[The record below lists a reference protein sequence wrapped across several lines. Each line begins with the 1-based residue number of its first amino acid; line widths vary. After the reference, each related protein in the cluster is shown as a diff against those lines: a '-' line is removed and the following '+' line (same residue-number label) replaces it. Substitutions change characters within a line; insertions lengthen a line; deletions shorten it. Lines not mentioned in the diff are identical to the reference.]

1 MQRYN
6 IFFPVHKGLRA
17 MLYETSLRLQQTT
30 FTDAEE
36 AQEAVQKVRTVV
48 TIFEKH
54 AHTEDSYVLPAI
66 AAYEPS
72 VVAAFEQ
79 EHTEDNLLGESLQRW
94 LTAFEYAIDP
104 LVKQSFGEELTKA
117 FVQFSVFNLRHMAKE
132 EEVINKILWRYY
144 TDGELQNITHQI
156 VSNLSPYE
164 MAASSKWMIRGMS
177 NSEICSWLK
186 EVKNKASEMV
196 CDSLLS
202 LAERELSPHRWC
214 LVQESLTEG
223 AMVA

>member
-17 MLYETSLRLQQTT
+17 MLFETSLQLQQTS

-36 AQEAVQKVRTVV
+36 AGAAIETIKMVIAVFENHAQK
-48 TIFEKH
+48 
-54 AHTEDSYVLPAI
+54 EDGFVLPAI

-79 EHTEDNLLGESLQRW
+79 EHIENHQLGENLERW
-94 LTAFEYAIDP
+94 LTAFAYAVDP
-104 LVKQSFGEELTKA
+104 GVKQSFGEELTKA

-132 EEVINKILWRYY
+132 EDVINQILWRYY
-144 TDGELQNITHQI
+144 TDAELHGITQKI
-156 VSNLSPYE
+156 ISSIPPDE
-164 MAASSKWMIRGMS
+164 MALFCKWMVRGM
-177 NSEICSWLK
+177 NNNEISGWLK
-186 EVKNKASEMV
+186 GIKASAPKPV
-196 CDSLLS
+196 CGAMLS
-202 LAERELSPHRWC
+202 LAESELPSHRWSI
-214 LVQESLTEG
+214 VQDSLTEG

>member
-17 MLYETSLRLQQTT
+17 MLFETSLLLQQTT

-36 AQEAVQKVRTVV
+36 AGCAVECIKTVV
-48 TIFEKH
+48 AVFESH
-54 AHTEDSYVLPAI
+54 AHKEDAHVLPAI
-66 AAYEPS
+66 VAYEPS

-79 EHTEDNLLGESLQRW
+79 EHVEDHQLGENLQRW
-94 LTAFEYAIDP
+94 LTAFAYAIDP

-117 FVQFSVFNLRHMAKE
+117 FVQFSVFNLAHMAKE

-144 TDGELQNITHQI
+144 TDAELHGITQKI
-156 VSNLSPYE
+156 ISSIGPDE
-164 MAASSKWMIRGMS
+164 MALFSKWMVRGM
-177 NSEICSWLK
+177 NNIEISGWLK
-186 EVKNKASEMV
+186 GIKASAPTPV
-196 CDSLLS
+196 CGAMLS
-202 LAERELSPHRWC
+202 LAENELPPHRWSV
-214 LVQESLTEG
+214 VQDSITEG